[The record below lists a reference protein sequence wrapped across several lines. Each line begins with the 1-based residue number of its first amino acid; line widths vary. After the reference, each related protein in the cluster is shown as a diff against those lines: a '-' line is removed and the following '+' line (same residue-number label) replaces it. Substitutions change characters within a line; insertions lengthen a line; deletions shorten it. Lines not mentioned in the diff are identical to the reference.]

1 MSTGGFRRK
10 GSDNEDEYFHQ
21 QDRKLIEKHRKNLD
35 AQRAQQER
43 IARQQAHWM
52 KCPNCGGDMVEV
64 ELEAVMVDQCSACRG
79 IYFDAGEVDLMLKS
93 HRPSR
98 VFQRLEKLFK

>member
-1 MSTGGFRRK
+1 MATGDFRRK

-52 KCPNCGGDMVEV
+52 KCPKCGGDMVEV

-93 HRPSR
+93 HRPSQ
-98 VFQRLEKLFK
+98 VFRRLGKLFK